1 LQDSISSLE
10 SEVLTEAVLESGGKR
25 TKVCPF
31 LLGSCSPLAH
41 RVCLV
46 LQEDENVMREM
57 RLESLEY
64 QNEMIASEREE
75 AVRLSF
81 L

>member
-1 LQDSISSLE
+1 M
-10 SEVLTEAVLESGGKR
+10 LTI
-25 TKVCPF
+25 
-31 LLGSCSPLAH
+31 GSPC
-41 RVCLV
+41 VCLV